1 MSKQHGMHGRESG
14 LKKLTVLS
22 PGALAIAVL
31 VIIAVSAN
39 AAGQDYPAK
48 PIRWLVPFAPG
59 GVGDLTARI
68 VAKKMTENLRQQ
80 IVIDNRPAAGM
91 VLSANLALQAPPDG
105 YTLVQAGNGSAI
117 SQSLF
122 KSLPYDVV
130 RDFTALSTLAY
141 FDIVLVTHA
150 NSALNSA
157 ADVLA
162 YAKKNPGRLSIGTGN
177 IGTTQHLAVQLFTSM
192 ANINAQTIPFKGT
205 PAAISALRGNEI
217 PLVMETIPALIGQLR
232 GGTLKALAVGS
243 AQRSPILPD
252 TPTLAESGVPG
263 YEATSWTGLSVKAKT
278 PGAIIARLHRE
289 ISAAVNSGEVMQKL
303 GDMGATGR
311 TSASPDDA
319 RKLMR
324 LEIDK
329 WKVVIDRAG
338 IERQ

>member
-1 MSKQHGMHGRESG
+1 MHGRESG
-14 LKKLTVLS
+14 LKKLTALS
-22 PGALAIAVL
+22 PGALAIALL
-31 VIIAVSAN
+31 VIIAVTAN
-39 AAGQDYPAK
+39 AAAAAAQDYPAK

-68 VAKKMTENLRQQ
+68 VAKRMTENLRQQ

-162 YAKKNPGRLSIGTGN
+162 YAKKNPGRLSIATGN

-232 GGTLKALAVGS
+232 GSALKALAVGS
-243 AQRSPILPD
+243 TQRSPILPD

-278 PGAIIARLHRE
+278 SEAIIARLHRE

-329 WKVVIDRAG
+329 WKFVIDRAG